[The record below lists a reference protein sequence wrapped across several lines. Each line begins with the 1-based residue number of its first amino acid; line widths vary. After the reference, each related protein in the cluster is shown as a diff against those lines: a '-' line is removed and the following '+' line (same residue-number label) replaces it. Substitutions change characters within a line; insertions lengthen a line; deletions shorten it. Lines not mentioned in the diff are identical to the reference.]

1 MVSGEL
7 ARLGTWQLEFTLG
20 VAYVVV
26 LGGFLATGS
35 FLRKGEGDERTPETV
50 ASVATIAQRVGGF
63 SSEHGLTARE
73 EEVLGHLLR
82 GKSTA
87 AIAADIF
94 LSKNTVRTHVSH
106 IYQKAGVHGRD
117 ELVELV
123 ERYSQ
128 AN

>member
-1 MVSGEL
+1 MPQAAFC
-7 ARLGTWQLEFTLG
+7 AR
-20 VAYVVV
+20 
-26 LGGFLATGS
+26 GS
-35 FLRKGEGDERTPETV
+35 DERTPETV